1 MCVMSVVTST
11 RICKSGCIDFDVAV
25 MLLGVGCMFL
35 WINHCSQ
42 HFGSFVLKVVK
53 FWVLPVL
60 PAKTLPAEQ
69 LLMSC
74 TPWLIRVCLTL
85 RLTEIM
91 AAHLQSRMTAC
102 RLSLMPECCE
112 SCVHATFTDKASL
125 LKCTLQLSCVTMS
138 GLLTRITITP
148 LTQNKVIKQH

>member
-1 MCVMSVVTST
+1 M
-11 RICKSGCIDFDVAV
+11 
-25 MLLGVGCMFL
+25 
-35 WINHCSQ
+35 
-42 HFGSFVLKVVK
+42 
-53 FWVLPVL
+53 LPVL

-85 RLTEIM
+85 RLTQIM

-112 SCVHATFTDKASL
+112 SCVNATTLTDKASL
-125 LKCTLQLSCVTMS
+125 LKYTLQLSCVTMY

-148 LTQNKVIKQH
+148 LTQNKGN